1 MNFKKLKQ
9 LSNDIDLLEQSG
21 KYSAAEVLHKK
32 FIKEAQVVNNVQN
45 YQARPGTVNQRTV
58 YPGQGN
64 AFERGDNFA
73 RSERGGVGTLYN
85 FQGLQPEMEP
95 VRVQTSPGNYTTVMR
110 PKNNI
115 GNPYA
120 TRPADPFRNI
130 PGYNEFLSLRP
141 SQSQIRDFIDARGT
155 TTDAGTAIYNEL
167 SSQKG
172 SKSLS
177 LPSNTQPQ
185 VQAAEENTN
194 TGQIASNPITI
205 NTVPIAKSFQPTMA
219 PPPTAPA
226 RTQKPEISSTVP
238 VNTPAN
244 TQAQPVAQD
253 NFQNYYTEQS
263 DIANFS
269 QQQNAN
275 PNSQQESI
283 EQKLY
288 MNALNNIENAL
299 KYNDRNTAEAIYNKT
314 INEFKNPKRRDLFGK
329 QIQRVRSKYLNPA
342 INQGPKQ

>member
-58 YPGQGN
+58 YPGEGN

-95 VRVQTSPGNYTTVMR
+95 VRVQTSPGNYTTVMK

-141 SQSQIRDFIDARGT
+141 SQSQIRDFVEARGT
-155 TTDAGTAIYNEL
+155 TTDAGMAIYNDL
-167 SSQKG
+167 SPQKG

-177 LPSNTQPQ
+177 LAPTTQ
-185 VQAAEENTN
+185 
-194 TGQIASNPITI
+194 
-205 NTVPIAKSFQPTMA
+205 
-219 PPPTAPA
+219 
-226 RTQKPEISSTVP
+226 TQSISSP
-238 VNTPAN
+238 ATPAAS
-244 TQAQPVAQD
+244 TP
-253 NFQNYYTEQS
+253 
-263 DIANFS
+263 
-269 QQQNAN
+269 
-275 PNSQQESI
+275 
-283 EQKLY
+283 
-288 MNALNNIENAL
+288 
-299 KYNDRNTAEAIYNKT
+299 T
-314 INEFKNPKRRDLFGK
+314 IDPLLT
-329 QIQRVRSKYLNPA
+329 I
-342 INQGPKQ
+342 I

>member
-1 MNFKKLKQ
+1 MNFKKLKE

-32 FIKEAQVVNNVQN
+32 FIKEAQTVNNIQN

-85 FQGLQPEMEP
+85 FQGLPPEMEP

-120 TRPADPFRNI
+120 TRPSDPFRNI

-141 SQSQIRDFIDARGT
+141 SQSQIRDFVEARGT
-155 TTDAGTAIYNEL
+155 TTDAGMAIYNDL

-172 SKSLS
+172 SKSSS
-177 LPSNTQPQ
+177 LAPTTQTQ
-185 VQAAEENTN
+185 S
-194 TGQIASNPITI
+194 IS
-205 NTVPIAKSFQPTMA
+205 
-219 PPPTAPA
+219 APA
-226 RTQKPEISSTVP
+226 
-238 VNTPAN
+238 TPA
-244 TQAQPVAQD
+244 A
-253 NFQNYYTEQS
+253 
-263 DIANFS
+263 
-269 QQQNAN
+269 
-275 PNSQQESI
+275 
-283 EQKLY
+283 
-288 MNALNNIENAL
+288 
-299 KYNDRNTAEAIYNKT
+299 
-314 INEFKNPKRRDLFGK
+314 
-329 QIQRVRSKYLNPA
+329 
-342 INQGPKQ
+342 

>member
-32 FIKEAQVVNNVQN
+32 FIKEAQTVNNIQN

-85 FQGLQPEMEP
+85 FQGLPPEMEP

-120 TRPADPFRNI
+120 TRPSDPFRNI

-141 SQSQIRDFIDARGT
+141 SQSQIRDFVEARGT
-155 TTDAGTAIYNEL
+155 TTDAGMAIYNDL
-167 SSQKG
+167 SPQKG

-177 LPSNTQPQ
+177 LAPSTQTQ
-185 VQAAEENTN
+185 S
-194 TGQIASNPITI
+194 IS
-205 NTVPIAKSFQPTMA
+205 
-219 PPPTAPA
+219 APA
-226 RTQKPEISSTVP
+226 TPAASTPTIDSNYQGYQTPTTQTTVAKTPTIDPNYQGYQTPTTTNVP
-238 VNTPAN
+238 VQQSPSQPG
-244 TQAQPVAQD
+244 TQTQGSSIPKL
-253 NFQNYYTEQS
+253 
-263 DIANFS
+263 
-269 QQQNAN
+269 
-275 PNSQQESI
+275 QERI
-283 EQKLY
+283 
-288 MNALNNIENAL
+288 
-299 KYNDRNTAEAIYNKT
+299 DHYNKKIQEYKSVT
-314 INEFKNPKRRDLFGK
+314 DPKRKSEMF
-329 QIQRVRSKYLNPA
+329 KYLNQY
-342 INQGPKQ
+342 IKDNYDQGLLDPQSYRNLMTQLG

>member
-1 MNFKKLKQ
+1 MNIEKLKQ
-9 LSNDIDLLEQSG
+9 LSNDIDLLERSG

-32 FIKEAQVVNNVQN
+32 FIKEAQEVKNVQN
-45 YQARPGTVNQRTV
+45 YQARPGTVNQRIE

-85 FQGLQPEMEP
+85 FQGLPPEMVP

-120 TRPADPFRNI
+120 TQPADPFRNI

-141 SQSQIRDFIDARGT
+141 SQSQIRDFVEARGT

-177 LPSNTQPQ
+177 LAPTTQTPTTQTQAASTPSIDPNYQGYQTPTTQTTVGKTPTIDPNYQGYQTPATTNAPVQQAPSQPGTQPQ
-185 VQAAEENTN
+185 D
-194 TGQIASNPITI
+194 
-205 NTVPIAKSFQPTMA
+205 
-219 PPPTAPA
+219 
-226 RTQKPEISSTVP
+226 SSIP
-238 VNTPAN
+238 KL
-244 TQAQPVAQD
+244 
-253 NFQNYYTEQS
+253 
-263 DIANFS
+263 
-269 QQQNAN
+269 
-275 PNSQQESI
+275 QERV
-283 EQKLY
+283 
-288 MNALNNIENAL
+288 
-299 KYNDRNTAEAIYNKT
+299 DHYNKKIQEYKSVT
-314 INEFKNPKRRDLFGK
+314 DPKRKSEMF
-329 QIQRVRSKYLNPA
+329 KYLNQYIKA
-342 INQGPKQ
+342 NYDQGLLDPQSYRNLMTQLG

>member
-85 FQGLQPEMEP
+85 FQGLPPEMEP

-120 TRPADPFRNI
+120 TRPSDPFRNI

-141 SQSQIRDFIDARGT
+141 SQSQIRDFVEARGT
-155 TTDAGTAIYNEL
+155 TTDAGMAIYNDL

-172 SKSLS
+172 SKSSS
-177 LPSNTQPQ
+177 LAPTTQTQSISAPATPAASTPTIDSNYQGYQTPTTQTTVGKTPTIDPNYQGYQTPTTTNVPVQQSPSQPGTQPQ
-185 VQAAEENTN
+185 GSSIPKLQERIDHYNKKIQEYKNVTD
-194 TGQIASNPITI
+194 PKR
-205 NTVPIAKSFQPTMA
+205 KSEMLL
-219 PPPTAPA
+219 
-226 RTQKPEISSTVP
+226 
-238 VNTPAN
+238 
-244 TQAQPVAQD
+244 
-253 NFQNYYTEQS
+253 YL
-263 DIANFS
+263 S
-269 QQQNAN
+269 Q
-275 PNSQQESI
+275 
-283 EQKLY
+283 Y
-288 MNALNNIENAL
+288 IENNYDQGLLDSQSYKNLMTAL
-299 KYNDRNTAEAIYNKT
+299 GEKG
-314 INEFKNPKRRDLFGK
+314 L
-329 QIQRVRSKYLNPA
+329 S
-342 INQGPKQ
+342 

>member
-32 FIKEAQVVNNVQN
+32 FIKEAQTVNNIQN

-64 AFERGDNFA
+64 AFEKGDNFA

-85 FQGLQPEMEP
+85 FQGLPPEMEP

-120 TRPADPFRNI
+120 TRPSDPFRNI

-141 SQSQIRDFIDARGT
+141 SQSQIRDFVEARGT
-155 TTDAGTAIYNEL
+155 TTDAGMAIYNDL
-167 SSQKG
+167 SPQKG

-177 LPSNTQPQ
+177 LAPSTQTQSISAPATPAASTPTIDSNYQGYQTPTTQTTVGKTPTIDPNYQGYQTPTTTNVPVQQSPSQPGTQPQ
-185 VQAAEENTN
+185 GSSIPKLQERIDHYNKKIQEYKNVTD
-194 TGQIASNPITI
+194 PKR
-205 NTVPIAKSFQPTMA
+205 KSEMLL
-219 PPPTAPA
+219 
-226 RTQKPEISSTVP
+226 
-238 VNTPAN
+238 
-244 TQAQPVAQD
+244 
-253 NFQNYYTEQS
+253 YL
-263 DIANFS
+263 S
-269 QQQNAN
+269 Q
-275 PNSQQESI
+275 
-283 EQKLY
+283 Y
-288 MNALNNIENAL
+288 IENNYDQGLLDSQSYKNLMTAL
-299 KYNDRNTAEAIYNKT
+299 GEKG
-314 INEFKNPKRRDLFGK
+314 L
-329 QIQRVRSKYLNPA
+329 S
-342 INQGPKQ
+342 

>member
-32 FIKEAQVVNNVQN
+32 FIKEAQTINNIQN

-85 FQGLQPEMEP
+85 FQGLPPEMEP

-120 TRPADPFRNI
+120 TRPSDPFRNI

-141 SQSQIRDFIDARGT
+141 SQSQIRDFVEARGT
-155 TTDAGTAIYNEL
+155 TTDAGMAIYNDL
-167 SSQKG
+167 SPQKG

-177 LPSNTQPQ
+177 LAPSTQTQ
-185 VQAAEENTN
+185 S
-194 TGQIASNPITI
+194 IS
-205 NTVPIAKSFQPTMA
+205 
-219 PPPTAPA
+219 APA
-226 RTQKPEISSTVP
+226 
-238 VNTPAN
+238 TPAASTPTIDSN
-244 TQAQPVAQD
+244 YQEYQTPTTQTTVGKTPTIDPNYQDYQTPTTTNAPVQQAPSQPGTQT
-253 NFQNYYTEQS
+253 QGS
-263 DIANFS
+263 SI
-269 QQQNAN
+269 
-275 PNSQQESI
+275 PKLQERI
-283 EQKLY
+283 
-288 MNALNNIENAL
+288 
-299 KYNDRNTAEAIYNKT
+299 DHYNKKIQEYKSVT
-314 INEFKNPKRRDLFGK
+314 DPKRKSEMF
-329 QIQRVRSKYLNPA
+329 KYLNQY
-342 INQGPKQ
+342 IKDNYDQGLLDPQSYRNLMTQLG